1 MEDDFLLVEN
11 IDQYRSIC
19 ISPLAR
25 ETLQEC
31 DAATLGSEFGYFLYE
46 VNEKPNSGGITLLG
60 KVASLDAAFR
70 IAEIWHRRST

>member
-19 ISPLAR
+19 ISSLAR
-25 ETLQEC
+25 ETLKEC
-31 DAATLGSEFGYFLYE
+31 EADALGSEFGYFLYE
-46 VNEKPNSGGITLLG
+46 VNEAPNSGGITLLG

-70 IAEIWHRRST
+70 IAEIWQRRP